1 MAECNQEATDLIIYI
16 LSQSSS
22 VPTSW
27 LQCRAL
33 VSIFHNGCFVPSK
46 TKELLSPPAK
56 DHRLFF
62 SLSSQVGWGFIEFL
76 VILTFWRNPDNRS
89 GQAEYTLTLGFCS
102 LLKHLW
108 TKPLN
113 IFFETYWPGDPIKFV
128 CFIWT
133 GSSLPRLAA
142 GAWGSPGARCLS
154 VSLSSVSALWEN
166 MGD

>member
-1 MAECNQEATDLIIYI
+1 MSECNQEATDLIIYI

-62 SLSSQVGWGFIEFL
+62 SSQVGWGFIEFL
-76 VILTFWRNPDNRS
+76 SSSSWHFEEILTIEAAKRNIHWH
-89 GQAEYTLTLGFCS
+89 LGF
-102 LLKHLW
+102 L
-108 TKPLN
+108 
-113 IFFETYWPGDPIKFV
+113 FFETPWNESHWIYSLKPFGLEIQLSLFVYLAWIIAAKIGCWDPGL
-128 CFIWT
+128 
-133 GSSLPRLAA
+133 S
-142 GAWGSPGARCLS
+142 RCQVS
-154 VSLSSVSALWEN
+154 VSQSFISQWIAKW
-166 MGD
+166 DW